1 MIISKKELLTRV
13 ILLEDDVEVLNERI
27 VDLEKKI
34 KKLEKPSVKK
44 VSKVK
49 KG

>member
-1 MIISKKELLTRV
+1 MLISKKELLSRI
-13 ILLEDDVEVLNERI
+13 ILLEDDIEVLNERI

-34 KKLEKPSVKK
+34 KKLEKPTVKK
-44 VSKVK
+44 VNKVK